1 MSAFKEKLKKIKE
14 EEEQSRTE
22 MLKDSYTPIKGV
34 DYFTQEE
41 RQEII
46 DEATPT
52 DEKLTDLIT
61 PLIPEPIPGEKGEK
75 GDPGNDAEPIDTDQ
89 LKAEILAEIPIAPV
103 IDETK
108 LLKKFLA
115 QVPKNKASLKIIQ
128 ESFETDP
135 MSVIDKILSLPEDK
149 FKLKSSQIDGLEQ
162 TLSSFR
168 NQISSRGYLHGGGD
182 TVVAG
187 NNITIVS
194 NSNGTKTINASGGAE
209 WGDITGTLSNQTD
222 LQTALDLK
230 ADKTFVIAM
239 ALALG

>member
-22 MLKDSYTPIKGV
+22 MLKDSYTPVKGV

-75 GDPGNDAEPIDTDQ
+75 GDPGNNAEPIDTEQ

-115 QVPKNKASLKIIQ
+115 QVPKNKASLKVIQ

-135 MSVIDKILSLPEDK
+135 MSVIEKIMSLPEDK

-194 NSNGTKTINASGGAE
+194 NSNGTKTINALGGAE

-230 ADKTFVIAM
+230 ADKTFAIAM